1 MYTVRRSGSSS
12 HPNCAPFSI
21 HSRILALSSDRWS
34 KGDISS
40 TTKSRHRCGNL
51 RFSLLVS
58 LSTRERRTQEASGE
72 YAAPLGR
79 KYSRSEE
86 RRVGKEGRSRWS
98 PYHEKKRKNAM
109 WSPGRHLYTN
119 AGTRHRWWTTCTS

>member
-79 KYSRSEE
+79 KYSTLESKTETRP
-86 RRVGKEGRSRWS
+86 SRCAQFPNCIVS
-98 PYHEKKRKNAM
+98 PLLRQ
-109 WSPGRHLYTN
+109 LV
-119 AGTRHRWWTTCTS
+119 